1 MTAADP
7 APADRPEE
15 WPVLESR
22 DLHRGDWVVALRS
35 DRIRHPDHPD
45 GETFKRIVLE
55 HPGAVVVL
63 AIDDRDHAVCLS
75 QYRHAAA
82 RRFVELPA
90 GVIDADEEPLEVGRR
105 ELREEAGLE
114 AGEWTHLLST
124 YSSPGYSAEI
134 IHYYLARDL
143 REVGRGAFVPAH
155 EEADM
160 ELFRVPFA
168 ELLGGVLSGA
178 VRDAPVALAVLTA
191 QARGLVPEGPAA
203 E

>member
-1 MTAADP
+1 VDP

-22 DLHRGDWVVALRS
+22 ELHRGDWVVALRS
-35 DRIRHPDHPD
+35 DRIRHPDQPD

-63 AIDDRDHAVCLS
+63 AIDEQDRAVCLS

-105 ELREEAGLE
+105 ELREEVGLE
-114 AGEWTHLLST
+114 AGEWTHLLSA
-124 YSSPGYSAEI
+124 YSSPGYSAEQ
-134 IHYYLARDL
+134 IHYYLARELDD
-143 REVGRGAFVPAH
+143 VGRGDFEPAH

-160 ELFRVPFA
+160 QVFRVPYA
-168 ELLGGVLSGA
+168 DLLDAVLSGA
-178 VRDAPVALAVLTA
+178 VQDAPVALAVLTA
-191 QARGLVPEGPAA
+191 QARGLTPRTSAQE
-203 E
+203 